1 MLINVDNLNGDNNKD
16 NDDDIINVALVV
28 GDHDDVVVINDVV
41 DNDDDD
47 DNEVEDDD
55 DDDNNNNDDDI
66 DDDDSIIQTGTH
78 HIAYFLVHSR
88 ANSLYFSRS
97 VLYILAIS
105 GTSGSSGFGSQSREQ
120 IDNRTVIKKT
130 QKVLININE

>member
-1 MLINVDNLNGDNNKD
+1 MKNNNNNGKHNVVDNLNGDN
-16 NDDDIINVALVV
+16 
-28 GDHDDVVVINDVV
+28 DDV
-41 DNDDDD
+41 NDDDD
-47 DNEVEDDD
+47 IDDD
-55 DDDNNNNDDDI
+55 VGDDDDDDEDDDNNNNNDDI
-66 DDDDSIIQTGTH
+66 DDDDESIIQTGTH

-120 IDNRTVIKKT
+120 IDNKT
-130 QKVLININE
+130 FDIVSAGDH

>member
-55 DDDNNNNDDDI
+55 DDNNNNDDDI
-66 DDDDSIIQTGTH
+66 DDDDDSIIQTGTH

>member
-66 DDDDSIIQTGTH
+66 DDDDDSIIQTGTH

-120 IDNRTVIKKT
+120 IDNRTVIKK
-130 QKVLININE
+130 KHNKY

>member
-1 MLINVDNLNGDNNKD
+1 MKYKNK
-16 NDDDIINVALVV
+16 N
-28 GDHDDVVVINDVV
+28 
-41 DNDDDD
+41 NDDDD
-47 DNEVEDDD
+47 DDGDDD
-55 DDDNNNNDDDI
+55 DNVGNINDVDDDDERGDDVVEDNNNNDDDI

-105 GTSGSSGFGSQSREQ
+105 GTRGSSGFGSQSREQ
-120 IDNRTVIKKT
+120 IDNKTVNRDSIRYH
-130 QKVLININE
+130 

>member
-1 MLINVDNLNGDNNKD
+1 MKYKNK
-16 NDDDIINVALVV
+16 N
-28 GDHDDVVVINDVV
+28 
-41 DNDDDD
+41 NDDDD
-47 DNEVEDDD
+47 DGGDDNVGNINGVNDDEDDGGGDDDVEDGNDD
-55 DDDNNNNDDDI
+55 GNNSNNDDINIDI

-105 GTSGSSGFGSQSREQ
+105 GTRGSSGFGSQSREQ
-120 IDNRTVIKKT
+120 IDNKTVT
-130 QKVLININE
+130 

>member
-130 QKVLININE
+130 QKVLINIYE